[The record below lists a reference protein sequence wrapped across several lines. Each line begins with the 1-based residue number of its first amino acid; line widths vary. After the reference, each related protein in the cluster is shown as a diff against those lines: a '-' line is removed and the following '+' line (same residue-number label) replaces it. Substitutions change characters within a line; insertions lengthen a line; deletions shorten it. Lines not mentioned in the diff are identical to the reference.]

1 MDTTVAQALAE
12 AFANGWIPSD
22 LAPDLVQALEFAE
35 MGPGAYEQLRELVT
49 EWHSQTIDTEGL
61 VAQAT
66 ALQESFAAAAE
77 QAESTVEPDD
87 EALSYLLHAMQEA
100 LRAMSGAAAGVA
112 AAALSMHGGALSDS
126 LAAADE
132 AAVVMQEIYDG
143 TH

>member
-1 MDTTVAQALAE
+1 MDTTVSQALAV
-12 AFANGWIPSD
+12 AFENGWIPSD
-22 LAPDLVQALEFAE
+22 LAPDLVQSLEFAE
-35 MGPGAYEQLRELVT
+35 MGPGGFEQLRELVT

-77 QAESTVEPDD
+77 QAEATVEPED
-87 EALSYLLHAMQEA
+87 EALCYLLHAMQEA

-126 LAAADE
+126 LGAAEE